1 MRQDAEW
8 MCQLDERILEHLDD
22 DTWSTARLLSQ
33 HFRSTCSVNRI
44 ESRCVA
50 LADAGLVAPVRDGSS
65 MFEITTIGR
74 LYLKGEI
81 DADLRQPT
89 PAPRPP
95 HAVRPGW
102 YAGFG

>member
-8 MCQLDERILEHLDD
+8 MYQLDERILEHLDD
-22 DTWSTARLLSQ
+22 KTWSSPSLMSQ
-33 HFRSTCSVNRI
+33 HFRFSTSENRI
-44 ESRCVA
+44 ASRCAV
-50 LADAGLVAPVRDGSS
+50 LADADLIAPVQEGSS
-65 MFEITTIGR
+65 MYEIQTTGR

-81 DADLRQPT
+81 DANLRQPT